1 MDARTGDDLGSMADA
16 VLQPGFVG
24 KEPPQWLR
32 RRLAGGLGGVAL
44 FARNVVDRD
53 QVAELTAALRAERPD
68 VIVAID
74 EEAGDVTRIDAHNG
88 SPWPGNLALG
98 AVDDPA
104 LTREIACHLGRDLAA
119 TGITLNYA
127 PDADVNSDPNNPV
140 IGSRAFGAEPE
151 RVARH
156 TAAWVTGLQE
166 AGVAAC
172 AKHFP
177 GHGNTSVDSH
187 LDVPII
193 KASRADLDATE
204 LLPFRAA
211 IDAGVLAVMSAHL
224 RVPALDPDL
233 PATLSRRIMTDLLRD
248 ELGFDGLIVTD
259 GIEMRAIS
267 DRFGIAPATVM
278 ALQAGADA
286 ICVGGDHADEETAT
300 MLRDAIVAAV
310 RGGELSEERLADAA
324 ARVARLAAWS
334 VAAPKVAP
342 DPRAAAIGLSA
353 ARRALRITAPE
364 ATFPLAGNPYVIEF
378 QPQLN
383 FAIAP
388 ETPWGLIAPLAEL
401 EPGTSGVRLTSDE
414 GLPAAL
420 QASLGRP
427 LVLVVRDP
435 HRWPWMADALRAS
448 LSVRPD
454 ASVVEMGVP
463 ADPRGDVHIA
473 TFGATAAAGRAVAEL
488 LAGRQP

>member
-1 MDARTGDDLGSMADA
+1 MDASTGVDLVGMADA

-24 KEPPQWLR
+24 KEPPSWLR
-32 RRLAGGLGGVAL
+32 RRLAEGLGGVAL

-74 EEAGDVTRIDAHNG
+74 EEAGDVTRLDAHNG

-98 AVDDPA
+98 AIDDPA
-104 LTREIACHLGRDLAA
+104 LTREVACHLGRDLAA
-119 TGITLNYA
+119 VGITFNYA

-156 TAAWVTGLQE
+156 TAAWITGLQE

-193 KASRADLDATE
+193 KASRSDLDVTE
-204 LLPFRAA
+204 LAPFRAA
-211 IDAGVLAVMSAHL
+211 VAAGVQAVMSAHL
-224 RVPALDPDL
+224 RVPALDANL

-248 ELGFDGLIVTD
+248 ELGFEGLIVTD

-267 DRFGIAPATVM
+267 DRFGIAQATVM
-278 ALQAGADA
+278 ALVAGADA

-310 RGGELSEERLADAA
+310 RSGELPGERLADAA

-334 VAAPKVAP
+334 AAAPKIAP
-342 DPRAAAIGLSA
+342 DPRAAEIGLSA

-364 ATFPLAGNPYVIEF
+364 AAFPLGGNPYVIEF
-378 QPQLN
+378 QPELN
-383 FAIAP
+383 LAIAP

-401 EPGTSGVRLTSDE
+401 VPGTSGVRLASDD

-435 HRWPWMADALRAS
+435 HRYPWMADALRAS
-448 LSVRPD
+448 LAVRPD

-463 ADPRGDVHIA
+463 ADPRGAVHIA

-488 LAGRQP
+488 LAGR

>member
-1 MDARTGDDLGSMADA
+1 MDASTGDDLVGMANA

-24 KEPPQWLR
+24 KEPPPWVR
-32 RRLAGGLGGVAL
+32 RRLAEGLGGVVL

-53 QVAELTAALRAERPD
+53 QVAELTAALRAERED

-74 EEAGDVTRIDAHNG
+74 EEAGDVTRIDAHSG

-98 AVDDPA
+98 AVDDTA
-104 LTREIACHLGRDLAA
+104 LTREVACHIGRDLASV
-119 TGITLNYA
+119 GITFDYA

-156 TAAWVTGLQE
+156 TAAWITGLQE

-193 KASRADLDATE
+193 RAGRADLEATE
-204 LLPFRAA
+204 LVPFRAA
-211 IDAGVLAVMSAHL
+211 IAAGVRAVMSAHL

-233 PATLSRRIMTDLLRD
+233 PATLSPRIMTDLLRG
-248 ELGFDGLIVTD
+248 ELGFQGLIVTD

-267 DRFGIAPATVM
+267 DRFGFAQATVL
-278 ALQAGADA
+278 ALAAGADA
-286 ICVGGDHADEETAT
+286 ICVGGDHADEDTANL
-300 MLRDAIVAAV
+300 LRDAIVAAV
-310 RGGELSEERLADAA
+310 RSGELPESRLADAA

-334 VAAPKVAP
+334 LGASRTPP
-342 DPRAAAIGLSA
+342 DPQAGALGLSA
-353 ARRALRITAPE
+353 ARRALRITAPD
-364 ATFPLAGNPYVIEF
+364 AAFPLASPAYVIEF
-378 QPQLN
+378 QPELN

-401 EPGTSGVRLTSDE
+401 VPDTSGVRLSSEE
-414 GLPAAL
+414 GLPDAL
-420 QASLGRP
+420 RSSIGRP
-427 LVLVVRDP
+427 LLLVVRDS
-435 HRWPWMADALRAS
+435 HRYPWITDALNAA
-448 LSVRPD
+448 LAVRPD
-454 ASVVEMGVP
+454 AVVVEMGVP
-463 ADPRGDVHIA
+463 AVPRGDLHIA
-473 TFGATAAAGRAVAEL
+473 TFGATAASGRAVAEL
-488 LAGRQP
+488 LAGR